1 MNLGQSGTDVFTLL
15 ASTLGIGFLSG
26 FRLYASIFAVGAAI
40 RWDFLHL
47 KQHLASLAV
56 LGDTRILIV
65 AGVLAVVE
73 FLADKVPWI
82 DSAWDSIHSVIRPLA
97 ATLLAATALGDFDA
111 GTKTIL
117 ALLAGTV
124 ALSTHSAKAATR
136 LVVNHSPEPF
146 TNVALSLAEDAAAP
160 AALWLISTHPIVF
173 LTGLSVFLAIFAFV
187 APRVYR
193 LLRLELTSLAALL
206 NKWFGS
212 EAALR
217 LPTPEHL
224 AGAGKAR
231 QLWDAINGK
240 LKILPEPLARTIEE
254 ALHVASPPAGL
265 RCAPTKSIRRLR
277 RSIGYLCLAGDQV
290 VFVTRRMFRHRIYSI
305 PMADVRDFR
314 LSGGLL
320 LDDLVI
326 ETTKAP
332 LRFDVFKTAAAGAEP
347 QQAPAL
353 SS

>member
-1 MNLGQSGTDVFTLL
+1 MNLGQSGTDILTLL

-26 FRLYASIFAVGAAI
+26 FRLYATILAVGAAI

-56 LGDTRILIV
+56 LGDTRLLIV
-65 AGVLAVVE
+65 AGVLAMAE

-97 ATLLAATALGDFDA
+97 ATLLAATALGDFDT

-146 TNVALSLAEDAAAP
+146 TNVALSLAEDIAAP
-160 AALWLISTHPIVF
+160 TALWLISTHPLIF
-173 LTGLSVFLAIFAFV
+173 LTGLAVFLGVFAFV
-187 APRVYR
+187 APKVYR
-193 LLRLELTSLAALL
+193 LLRLEMASLGALL

-212 EAALR
+212 GMALR

-224 AGAGKAR
+224 AGPGKAR

-240 LKILPEPLARTIEE
+240 LEMLPEPLARTIEE

-265 RCAPTKSIRRLR
+265 RCAPTKSIRKLR
-277 RSIGYLCLAGDQV
+277 RSIGYLCLAGDKV
-290 VFVTRRMFRHRIYSI
+290 VFVTRRMFRYRIHAI
-305 PMADVRDFR
+305 PLGEVRDFR

-326 ETTKAP
+326 ETHKAP
-332 LRFDVFKTAAAGAEP
+332 LRFDVFKTATAGAEA

>member
-1 MNLGQSGTDVFTLL
+1 MNFGQSGTDLLTLL

-26 FRLYASIFAVGAAI
+26 FRLYATIFAVGAAI

-47 KQHLASLAV
+47 KQHLASLAI

-65 AGVLAVVE
+65 AGVLMLVE

-82 DSAWDSIHSVIRPLA
+82 DSAWDSIHSVIRPVA
-97 ATLLAATALGDFDA
+97 ATALAATALGDFDT
-111 GTKTIL
+111 GTKTLL

-146 TNVALSLAEDAAAP
+146 TNVALSLAEDLAAP
-160 AALWLISTHPIVF
+160 TALWLISAHPAIF
-173 LTGLSVFLAIFAFV
+173 LTGLTIFLAIFAFV

-193 LLRLELTSLAALL
+193 LLRLELTSFASLL

-212 EAALR
+212 GTSLR
-217 LPTPEHL
+217 LPTPDHL
-224 AGAGKAR
+224 AGPGQAR
-231 QLWDAINGK
+231 HLWDTMNGK
-240 LKILPEPLARTIEE
+240 LELLPEPLARTIEE

-277 RSIGYLCLAGDQV
+277 RSIGYLCLTGDQL

-305 PMADVRDFR
+305 PVTDVRDFR

-320 LDDLVI
+320 MDDLVI

-332 LRFDVFKTAAAGAEP
+332 LRFDVFKTATAGAEP

>member
-1 MNLGQSGTDVFTLL
+1 MNFGQSGSDIVTLL

-26 FRLYASIFAVGAAI
+26 FRLYASIFAVGAAV
-40 RWDFLHL
+40 RWHLLHV

-65 AGVLAVVE
+65 AGVLAAVE

-82 DSAWDSIHSVIRPLA
+82 DSAWDSIHSVIRPVA
-97 ATLLAATALGDFDA
+97 ATLLAATALGEFDA

-146 TNVALSLAEDAAAP
+146 TNVALSLVEDAAAP
-160 AALWLISTHPIVF
+160 TALWLISTHPLIF
-173 LTGLSVFLAIFAFV
+173 LTGLSIFLGIIAFV
-187 APRVYR
+187 GPRVYR
-193 LLRLELTSLAALL
+193 LLRLEIVSFGALI

-212 EAALR
+212 GTALR
-217 LPTPEHL
+217 LPTPDHL
-224 AGAGKAR
+224 AGPGKAR
-231 QLWDAINGK
+231 QLWEAMNGK
-240 LKILPEPLARTIEE
+240 LEILPEPLARTIEE
-254 ALHVASPPAGL
+254 ALPVASPPAGL

-277 RSIGYLCLAGDQV
+277 RSIGYLCLAGDHL
-290 VFVTRRMFRHRIYSI
+290 VFVTRRMFRYRIHAI
-305 PMADVRDFR
+305 PLAEVRDFR

-320 LDDLVI
+320 VDDLVI
-326 ETTKAP
+326 ETTKVP